1 MYLQHMHLRIALFLA
16 LLTPVFLTAQGEL
29 NATVR
34 VLSPQLQRTDRKV
47 MDQLEIGLRDWLN
60 NTKWTKDAF
69 NPEERIKCT
78 FLMTIATEGENNSF
92 TANLSVQATRPVF
105 GSNYDTPIFAY
116 MDEDFNFL
124 YEQNQ
129 QIDFIPD
136 NSENP
141 NLAAVFAFY
150 VYIILGMDYDSFSP
164 YGGETFFQNAQQI
177 VVDVQNSTTNRTP
190 GWRPASSDKN
200 RSRYWLAENMV
211 SPRLRGLRQM
221 FYNYHRLGLDKM
233 SSNMDEGRNAVANA
247 LEEVEKANLAYLNAM
262 AIQLFS
268 QVKRDEIVEMMKN
281 APLPQRQRIFQI
293 MTKVDPTNAPRYREM
308 GVQ

>member
-1 MYLQHMHLRIALFLA
+1 MQIRIALILA
-16 LLTPVFLTAQGEL
+16 LFFPCLLAAQGEL

-47 MDQLEIGLRDWLN
+47 MDQLELSLRDWLN
-60 NTKWTKDAF
+60 NTKWSKDAF
-69 NPEERIKCT
+69 STEERIKCT
-78 FLMTIATEGENNSF
+78 FLMTIVTEGENNSF
-92 TANLSVQATRPVF
+92 TAQLSVQATRPVF
-105 GSNYDTPIFAY
+105 GSNYDTPVFAY
-116 MDEDFNFL
+116 LDEDFNFI

-136 NSENP
+136 NSENT

-150 VYIILGMDYDSFSP
+150 VYTILGMEYDSFSA
-164 YGGETFFQNAQQI
+164 YGGENFFQQAQQI
-177 VVDVQNSTTNRTP
+177 IVDVQNSTTNRTP
-190 GWRPASSDKN
+190 GWRPAASDKN

-211 SPRLRGLRQM
+211 SPRLRGLRLVA
-221 FYNYHRLGLDKM
+221 YNYHRLGLDRM
-233 SSNMDEGRNAVANA
+233 SENVEEGRTAIASA

-281 APLPQRQRIFQI
+281 ATLQQRQRIFQI
-293 MTKVDPTNAPRYREM
+293 MTKVDPANTPRYREM
-308 GVQ
+308 GV

>member
-1 MYLQHMHLRIALFLA
+1 MKFRI
-16 LLTPVFLTAQGEL
+16 VFLLVLLCPLFMAAQGEL

-47 MDQLEIGLRDWLN
+47 MDQLELSLRDWLN

-78 FLMTIATEGENNSF
+78 FLMTISTEGENNSF
-92 TANLSVQATRPVF
+92 TAQLSVQATRPVF
-105 GSNYDTPIFAY
+105 GSNYDTPVFAY
-116 MDEDFNFL
+116 LDEDFNFI

-136 NSENP
+136 NSENT

-150 VYIILGMDYDSFSP
+150 INIILGMEYDSFSA
-164 YGGETFFQNAQQI
+164 YGGENFFQAAQQI

-190 GWRPASSDKN
+190 GWRPQSSDKN

-211 SPRLRGLRQM
+211 SPRLRGLRLVN
-221 FYNYHRLGLDKM
+221 YNYHRLGLDRM
-233 SSNMDEGRNAVANA
+233 SENIEESRNTIANA

-281 APLPQRQRIFQI
+281 ATLQQRQRIFQI
-293 MTKVDPTNAPRYREM
+293 MTKVDPSNTPRYREM
-308 GVQ
+308 GV